1 MGRNTKGGGPV
12 TFADAGKE
20 ITRERGTV
28 ALRDAVALQGR
39 APVKLAEA
47 LVAEEVVHAPA
58 VEAVVAGE
66 VQHAQEE
73 QPSVCSAEEAQQQ
86 PPKHKLVPQSA
97 FEAQASPGELRM
109 QEPDPKLHAWQPCRA
124 ALGEQQ

>member
-47 LVAEEVVHAPA
+47 LVAEEEVHAPA
-58 VEAVVAGE
+58 VAAVVAGE

>member
-12 TFADAGKE
+12 TFADAGKT
-20 ITRERGTV
+20 ITRERDTV
-28 ALRDAVALQGR
+28 AFRDAVPLQGR
-39 APVKLAEA
+39 VPVKLAEA
-47 LVAEEVVHAPA
+47 LVAEEEVHVPA
-58 VEAVVAGE
+58 VAAVVAEE

-86 PPKHKLVPQSA
+86 PPKHMLVPQSA
-97 FEAQASPGELRM
+97 FEAHASPGELRM
-109 QEPDPKLHAWQPCRA
+109 QEPEPKLHAWQPCRA